1 MINTYVTSTKKK
13 KDKKKTYMSKSQNT
27 FYCRRIPPLTS
38 ELVSSMSL
46 MVRSAPYDI
55 KIEIYTMDLII
66 SHKLR

>member
-1 MINTYVTSTKKK
+1 
-13 KDKKKTYMSKSQNT
+13 MSKSQST